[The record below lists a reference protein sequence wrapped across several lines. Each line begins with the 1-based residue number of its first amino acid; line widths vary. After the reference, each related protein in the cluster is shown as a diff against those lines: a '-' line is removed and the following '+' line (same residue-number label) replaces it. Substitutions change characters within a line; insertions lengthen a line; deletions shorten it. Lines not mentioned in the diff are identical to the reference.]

1 MIVCNCNR
9 TQSITQYLQRY
20 VRVLSI
26 SIILKFTSKVPWWI
40 SFVITMKK
48 KKIKTFKQKY
58 IINSKL
64 TKKVINSVGSTSM
77 KRSNQVIIVRFV
89 FCIVSVCRWIKVSIG
104 SKYYSNFDALIL
116 LIEMVIN
123 LDTLTMPSIVQPA
136 YLIV

>member
-1 MIVCNCNR
+1 
-9 TQSITQYLQRY
+9 
-20 VRVLSI
+20 
-26 SIILKFTSKVPWWI
+26 
-40 SFVITMKK
+40 MKK

-123 LDTLTMPSIVQPA
+123 LDTLTMPSIVQPV